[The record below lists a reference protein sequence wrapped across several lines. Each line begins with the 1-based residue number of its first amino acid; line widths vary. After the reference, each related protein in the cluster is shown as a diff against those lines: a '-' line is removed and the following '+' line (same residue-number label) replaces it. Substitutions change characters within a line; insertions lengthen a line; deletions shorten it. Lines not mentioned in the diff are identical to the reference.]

1 MSPSSIDLYTQ
12 HEQSQEALIVGH
24 MAMVKR
30 VASHLKARIPP
41 YMELDEL
48 VQVGMIGLIEAAR
61 AFDTAK
67 GVGFENF
74 ALSRIRGAMLDE
86 VRRLS
91 SLPRSAVAFK
101 RSENDATQTLAA
113 ELGRKPSTAELADF
127 MGKTLDTYHKEKDS
141 AHRFETYSMEDIG
154 EEVLNIRGDREQ
166 QPEVYVEQAQ
176 FMAALTDAIDGLSER
191 PKLVMSLYYVEE
203 LNLKEIGEVLGV
215 SESRVSQILSETV
228 KKLRN
233 QLQLD

>member
-1 MSPSSIDLYTQ
+1 MSPSSLDLYTQ

>member
-1 MSPSSIDLYTQ
+1 MNPSSIDLYKQ
-12 HEQSQEALIVGH
+12 NDQSQEALIMGH

-91 SLPRSAVAFK
+91 DLPRSAVSFK

-113 ELGRKPSTAELADF
+113 ELGRKPNASELAEF
-127 MGKTLDTYHKEKDS
+127 MGKTLDTYHKEKGS

-154 EEVLNIRGDREQ
+154 EEVLNIRGDRDQ
-166 QPEVYVEQAQ
+166 QPEVFVEQAQ
-176 FMAALTDAIDGLSER
+176 FMAALAEAIETLSER

-228 KKLRN
+228 KKLRH
-233 QLQLD
+233 QLQIT

>member
-1 MSPSSIDLYTQ
+1 MNPSSLDLYKQ
-12 HEQSQEALIVGH
+12 HDQSQEALIMSH

-61 AFDTAK
+61 SFDPAK

-91 SLPRSAVAFK
+91 DLPRSAVSFK

-113 ELGRKPSTAELADF
+113 ELGRKPSQSELADF
-127 MGKTLDTYHKEKDS
+127 MGKSLETYHKEKDS

-166 QPEVYVEQAQ
+166 QPEVFVEQAQ
-176 FMAALTDAIDGLSER
+176 FMGALTEAIESLSER

-228 KKLRN
+228 KKLRQ
-233 QLQLD
+233 QLQIV

>member
-1 MSPSSIDLYTQ
+1 MSPSSLDLYTQ

-203 LNLKEIGEVLGV
+203 LNLKEICEVLGV

>member
-1 MSPSSIDLYTQ
+1 MSPSSLDLYTQ

-233 QLQLD
+233 KLQLD

>member
-1 MSPSSIDLYTQ
+1 MS
-12 HEQSQEALIVGH
+12 H
-24 MAMVKR
+24 MTMVKR

-61 AFDTAK
+61 SFDTSK

-91 SLPRSAVAFK
+91 DLPRSAVSFK
-101 RSENDATQTLAA
+101 RSENDATQALAA
-113 ELGRKPSTAELADF
+113 ELGRKPSPGELADF
-127 MGKTLDTYHKEKDS
+127 MGKSLETYHKEKDS

-166 QPEVYVEQAQ
+166 QPEVFVEQAQ
-176 FMAALTDAIDGLSER
+176 FMNALTEAIESLSER

-203 LNLKEIGEVLGV
+203 LNLKEIGEVIGV

-228 KKLRN
+228 KKLRQ
-233 QLQLD
+233 QLQIA

>member
-1 MSPSSIDLYTQ
+1 MN
-12 HEQSQEALIVGH
+12 H

-61 AFDTAK
+61 AFDMSK

-91 SLPRSAVAFK
+91 DLPRSAVSFK

-113 ELGRKPSTAELADF
+113 ELGRKPSTSELANF
-127 MGKTLDTYHKEKDS
+127 MGKSLDTYHKEKDS

-166 QPEVYVEQAQ
+166 QPEVFVEQAQ
-176 FMAALTDAIDGLSER
+176 LMTALTEAIDALSER

-228 KKLRN
+228 KKLRL
-233 QLQLD
+233 QLQIA

>member
-1 MSPSSIDLYTQ
+1 MNPSSIDLYKQ
-12 HEQSQEALIVGH
+12 NDQSQEALIMGH

-91 SLPRSAVAFK
+91 DLPRSAVSFK

-113 ELGRKPSTAELADF
+113 ELGRKPNASELAEF
-127 MGKTLDTYHKEKDS
+127 MGKTLDTYHKEKGS

-154 EEVLNIRGDREQ
+154 EEVLNVRGDRDQ
-166 QPEVYVEQAQ
+166 QPEVFVEQAQ
-176 FMAALTDAIDGLSER
+176 FMAALAEAIETLSER

-228 KKLRN
+228 KKLRH
-233 QLQLD
+233 QLQIT